1 MKDIPCIDFAL
12 IANRTFNED
21 EFEEEKKICQN
32 IVSAFSEIGFVYLKN
47 HGIPHELIENIHK
60 VGEEFFSLPEE
71 EKLKYEKDLE
81 VMQGYVAIDR
91 ELLHISKDIHELRES
106 FDASNPNGDFP
117 SEVKDLKKT
126 IANVM
131 AEGVK
136 FSNKL
141 LRCLEVGL
149 ELPNGTLMDKHQNPF
164 SSLNGTLLRIL
175 HYPPIPENAKDGLIR
190 CGAHTDYGTFT
201 LLFQDDIGGLEPHR
215 VLVPKEEVIRKCARR
230 SVVLFFHPDHD
241 AMVKPLDGSSTY
253 PAVGAGEYLKQRYKY
268 TFTY

>member
-12 IANRTFNED
+12 LANGTFNED

-32 IVSAFSEIGFVYLKN
+32 IVSAFAEIGFVYLKN
-47 HGIPHELIENIHK
+47 HGIPRKLIENIHK
-60 VGEEFFSLPEE
+60 VGQEFFSLPEE

-91 ELLHISKDIHELRES
+91 EFLMCFHRLHISKDIHELRES

-117 SEVKDLKKT
+117 SEVKDLKKV

-131 AEGVK
+131 EEGVK

-149 ELPNGTLMDKHQNPF
+149 ELPNGTLMDKHENPF

-201 LLFQDDIGGLEPHR
+201 LLFQDDIGGLEVKRRDGKWINDDPIPDTI
-215 VLVPKEEVIRKCARR
+215 LVN
-230 SVVLFFHPDHD
+230 
-241 AMVKPLDGSSTY
+241 
-253 PAVGAGEYLKQRYKY
+253 VGDLLQMWTAGRLLATVSKLVN
-268 TFTY
+268 T